1 VSRRAG
7 EVALLVAIVAVASW
21 LRVAHLGTTSIWWDE
36 LIEIATA
43 DRPLADTLRIVRDG
57 VGPGSG
63 NGGAMPA
70 DYVLLNTYLATVP
83 RPAPAHLEAY
93 FRAPAC
99 AASIA
104 AVAALYLLGRALFG
118 RATGALSALLL
129 ATSLPAILYAA
140 EARPYSLMML
150 GTVLDLAAFV
160 AVVREPGRRFAW
172 LGYVTAG
179 VLYVATG
186 VFAVFVVGAQYL
198 VLVGLG
204 LGRRGARPTLAIV
217 VGSGLVVALVVGGYL
232 TSTPFALTYPRHAV
246 VEPLA
251 VTWESLRYFAG
262 DASPLLVALVVAI
275 PGFVRASIRR
285 GIGPIAVA
293 VLLSFTSLP
302 AIALAIRWKHYYFH
316 ARHVMFLLPLF
327 HLVVAA
333 GVLELLRM
341 LDPLR
346 RLVATPATRRLLD
359 ASAAAA
365 CVLAISV
372 PALRAFLVAPQPSFA
387 RTKTLHDLAPV
398 ASAIATSVARLPPGE
413 RYLLLAERDSPTNV
427 VLATY
432 LEWYGV
438 ADRVTFRA
446 PGVPLELVEP
456 FLRRDDGDPSALAL
470 RPPSAIYFALRALV
484 GQSAPMGQ
492 VPARVTAFGVVGYK
506 AVQVGPDVRRFWNVT
521 LREPRALSPSPP
533 RP

>member
-1 VSRRAG
+1 MSRRAG
-7 EVALLVAIVAVASW
+7 EVALLVAIVGVASW

-70 DYVLLNTYLATVP
+70 DYVVLHAYLSAVP
-83 RPAPAHLEAY
+83 RPAPRHLEAY

-104 AVAALYLLGRALFG
+104 AVVALYVLARALFG
-118 RATGALSALLL
+118 RATGALAALLL

-150 GTVLDLAAFV
+150 VTVLDLAAFV
-160 AVVREPGRRFAW
+160 AVVRAPGRRLAW

-186 VFAVFVVGAQYL
+186 VFALFVVGAQYL
-198 VLVGLG
+198 VLIGLG

-217 VGSGLVVALVVGGYL
+217 VGSGVVVALVVGGYL
-232 TSTPFALTYPRHAV
+232 TATPFTLTYPRHGV
-246 VEPLA
+246 VAPLA
-251 VTWESLRYFAG
+251 VTWESLRYFAV
-262 DASPLLVALVVAI
+262 DSSPLLVAFAIAI
-275 PGFVRASIRR
+275 PCFVRASIRR
-285 GIGPIAVA
+285 GIGPVTVA
-293 VLLSFTSLP
+293 VLLSFASVP

-316 ARHVMFLLPLF
+316 VRHVVFLLPLF

-341 LDPLR
+341 LDPFC
-346 RLVATPATRRLLD
+346 RLATSPATRRLLE
-359 ASAAAA
+359 ATAAA
-365 CVLAISV
+365 CVLAITV
-372 PALRAFLVAPQPSFA
+372 PTLRAFLVAPQPSFA

-398 ASAIATSVARLPPGE
+398 ASAVATSVARLPPGE

-427 VLATY
+427 VLAAY

-446 PGVPLELVEP
+446 PGVPLEFVEP
-456 FLRRDDGDPSALAL
+456 FLRRDDGNPSALAL
-470 RPPSAIYFALRALV
+470 RPASAIYYALRALL
-484 GQSAPMGQ
+484 GQGAPMGQ
-492 VPARVTAFGVVGYK
+492 VPARVTAFGIVGYK
-506 AVQVGPDVRRFWNVT
+506 AAQAGPDVRRFWNVT